1 MQQGQEILRNIKR
14 TFSMSGEKR
23 GQRITVSLADSDHAA
38 LLALADK
45 HDVSLS
51 WLARKA
57 ISDLLA
63 RNSDDELQLPLD
75 LKRRAGR

>member
-1 MQQGQEILRNIKR
+1 MQQAQEMLRNIKR

-38 LLALADK
+38 LSALADK

-63 RNSDDELQLPLD
+63 QNSDDELQLPLD
-75 LKRRAGR
+75 LKRKAGR